1 MTDPRLVVRRSD
13 LADGPIVSDGD
24 WTLRFT
30 LPLRF
35 GFDFH
40 WLREVARGAIEG
52 DLGLR
57 VDADAGVALDMA
69 INGSFR
75 QVVSLDEEQ
84 RLRLQVIKRSA
95 DGIRLGA
102 GVTAGVRMET
112 PLPEGADELTAA
124 ILGEHRVQA
133 AAGWAQ
139 IFAPEV
145 LPSVL
150 GLRDEIYRRAMD
162 ALGRRY
168 TVEATVQYEQ
178 TAEGASLFDCSFAF
192 SEEGLRLCRAALDGD
207 FSEILTR
214 ESGDAR
220 VREAAMAQALREHTH
235 IELHL
240 PFFDRKQWEARVEAF
255 AAMRVE
261 SDDAGRLL
269 VYNAGGT
276 STLVHKNAYQ
286 STLVLAGGLSVG
298 RVHSEANFTLSYTDR
313 RRMPAASAASRLED
327 FLSAYGFEI
336 GTAEWLARMGEE
348 RPGVELESTLTLS
361 VPGEMVSAWLDAP
374 DEKSDAY
381 FRTYARVSRAVQRAM
396 RRWLPLVYF
405 REAERYEALGAAFPL
420 LVYQCSKTYECR
432 PKHDFSYDVMSREW
446 REEFFSRAEKRLKK
460 ELPRVHRFL
469 ETEGRPRVARYY
481 APRQAEDIVVSVA
494 RSPRLLISLLS
505 ADALFVDSLVT
516 LGCRA
521 GKLRAEMA
529 LDPQRAVRQLI
540 DFSSELVK
548 AFHSRLRR
556 LYGGED
562 FVALG
567 SLLLVEA
574 TNALRTEF
582 RENTAI
588 QAVLT
593 VKADGVE
600 RTFLNAAWRSGEI
613 SG

>member
-1 MTDPRLVVRRSD
+1 MTDPKLVVRHSE
-13 LADGPIVSDGD
+13 LADGPIVRDGE
-24 WTLRFT
+24 WTMRFT
-30 LPLRF
+30 LPRRF

-57 VDADAGVALDMA
+57 VDANAGVALDMA
-69 INGSFR
+69 LAGSFR
-75 QVVSLDEEQ
+75 QVVSLDAEQ
-84 RLRLQVIKRSA
+84 RLRLQVIKRNA

-124 ILGEHRVQA
+124 ILGAHRAQA
-133 AAGWAQ
+133 AAGYAQ
-139 IFAPEV
+139 ILAPGA

-150 GLRDEIYRRAMD
+150 GLRDEIYRRAME

-168 TVEATVQYEQ
+168 TVEATVQFER
-178 TAEGASLFDCSFAF
+178 TEEGASLFDCSFAF
-192 SEEGLRLCRAALDGD
+192 SEEGLRLYRAALDGD

-214 ESGDAR
+214 ESRDVQ
-220 VREAAMAQALREHTH
+220 VREAAVARALRERTH

-255 AAMRVE
+255 AAMHVE
-261 SDDAGRLL
+261 SDDSGRLL
-269 VYNAGGT
+269 VYHAGGT
-276 STLVHKNAYQ
+276 GTLVLKNAYQ
-286 STLVLAGGLSVG
+286 STLALAGGLSVG

-313 RRMPAASAASRLED
+313 RRMPTASAASRLED
-327 FLSAYGFEI
+327 VLSAYEFES
-336 GTAEWLARMGEE
+336 GAAEWLARMGEE
-348 RPGVELESTLTLS
+348 RTGAELESTLTLS
-361 VPGEMVSAWLDAP
+361 VPGEVVSAWLGAP
-374 DEKSDAY
+374 DERSDVY

-420 LVYQCSKTYECR
+420 LVYQCSKIYECR

-446 REEFFSRAEKRLKK
+446 REEFFSRAEKRLRK
-460 ELPRVHRFL
+460 ELPRVHRLL
-469 ETEGRPRVARYY
+469 ETEGRKRAARYY
-481 APRQAEDIVVSVA
+481 SPRQAEDIAVSVA
-494 RSPRLLISLLS
+494 RSPRLLISLLW
-505 ADALFVDSLVT
+505 ADALFVDSLIT

-521 GKLRAEMA
+521 GTLRAVMA
-529 LDPQRAVRQLI
+529 KDPQRAVRQLT

-582 RENTAI
+582 RETTAI
-588 QAVLT
+588 RGTLT

-600 RTFLNAAWRSGEI
+600 RTFVNAAWR
-613 SG
+613 